1 MTRRGPIPL
10 ISTLLLGLVATGC
23 GQAIASTF
31 PAEDAAAHVI
41 PRYEREAFG
50 DGWADL
56 DRDCQDTRNEILI
69 RDLVDER
76 LDRDGCKVLTGTLHD
91 SYTGATISFVRG
103 LGTSDDVQIDHI
115 VPLAYAWQAGAHRWT
130 DDRREVFANDP
141 ANLRA
146 VHGPTNNAKGADG
159 PASWLPPNIA
169 AHCSYAEHWTEVLRT
184 YELTPRPADA
194 AVLAEITKECK

>member
-1 MTRRGPIPL
+1 
-10 ISTLLLGLVATGC
+10 GC

-31 PAEDAAAHVI
+31 PAEAAATHVI

-50 DGWADL
+50 GGWADL

-76 LDRDGCKVLTGTLHD
+76 LDAGGCKVLTGTLHD

-115 VPLAYAWQAGAHRWT
+115 VPLAYAWSAGAHRWT
-130 DDRREVFANDP
+130 DAQREAFSNDP
-141 ANLRA
+141 ANLVA
-146 VHGPTNNAKGADG
+146 VDGPTNNAKGADG
-159 PASWLPPNIA
+159 PAEWLPPNRAVHCDYA
-169 AHCSYAEHWTEVLRT
+169 AAWAEVLRI

-194 AVLAEITKECK
+194 VVLAEINEECK